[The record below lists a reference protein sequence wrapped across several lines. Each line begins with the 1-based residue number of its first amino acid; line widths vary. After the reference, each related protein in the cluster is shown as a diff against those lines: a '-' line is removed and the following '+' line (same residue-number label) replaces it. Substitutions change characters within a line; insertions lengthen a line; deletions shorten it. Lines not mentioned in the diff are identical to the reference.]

1 MKLIEDLDLI
11 KKPFDK
17 AVITLGNFDGVHKGH
32 RALLN
37 ATIDKARDIKGTSV
51 AVTFEPHPI
60 KVLGNGTPP
69 PLITIYE
76 QKVELIAKSGI
87 DVLLSIP
94 FTREFANMPPSDF
107 IENLL
112 VGKLGMAAIVVG
124 KDYSFGKKRQGN
136 IDMLREYAV
145 KLGFEVIIPP
155 WATTPEHEGRISS
168 TRIRDMISQGDVKN
182 VTSLL
187 GRHYQIRGKVVSGR
201 DRGGKLLG
209 FPTANINLRDE
220 LSPQTGVYAVTVE
233 CSHGLF
239 KGVANIGYSPTFDDH
254 LFTIEVHILD
264 FKHDIYN
271 QDIRVNMIEKL
282 RDEKKFSGIEELSAQ
297 IKRDIEKARALL
309 EPLVP

>member
-11 KKPFDK
+11 TEPFHK

-32 RALLN
+32 RALLDT
-37 ATIDKARDIKGTSV
+37 AIEKARDIGGTSV

-60 KVLGNGTPP
+60 KVLENGTPP

-76 QKVELIAKSGI
+76 QKVELIEKSGI
-87 DVLLSIP
+87 DVLVSIR
-94 FTREFANMPPSDF
+94 FTREFAEMAPTDF

-112 VGKLGMAAIVVG
+112 VKKLGMAAIVVG

-136 IDMLREYAV
+136 IGLLKEYGE
-145 KLGFEVIIPP
+145 KLGFDIIIPP
-155 WATTPEHEGRISS
+155 WVTPSGNEGRISS
-168 TRIRDMISQGDVKN
+168 TLIRDMISDGKVSL
-182 VTSLL
+182 VPPLL
-187 GRHYQIRGKVVSGR
+187 GRHYQIRGRVVSGR

-220 LSPQTGVYAVTVE
+220 LPPQSGVYAVTVKCQYGE
-233 CSHGLF
+233 F

-264 FKHDIYN
+264 FNHDIYN

-282 RDEKKFSGIEELSAQ
+282 RDEKKFSGINELSEQ
-297 IKRDIEKARALL
+297 IKKDIDKARTILA
-309 EPLVP
+309 PLIP